1 MLLTASL
8 GLENGNIPSHKNQK
22 IGKHPAQR
30 SLAKKIK
37 FFRSMKIAARNSNAK
52 IIRDVRQKG
61 AQHQASK
68 YSFGGFYS

>member
-8 GLENGNIPSHKNQK
+8 GLESKNIPSHKHQK
-22 IGKHPAQR
+22 IGKHTAQR

-68 YSFGGFYS
+68 YSFDGFYS